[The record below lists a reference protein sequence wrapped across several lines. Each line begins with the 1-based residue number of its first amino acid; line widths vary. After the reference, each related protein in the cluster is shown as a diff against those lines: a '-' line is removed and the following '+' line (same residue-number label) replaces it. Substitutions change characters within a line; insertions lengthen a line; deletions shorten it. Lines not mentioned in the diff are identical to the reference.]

1 MPPLQRTTGT
11 FLQTPTLRSG
21 GLKLSYLYTAR
32 CSESHFLYGNG
43 FLFYLKKDF
52 ISKIQFSF
60 GKKCRSIFCDM
71 MGEIEGKARVR
82 RYVT

>member
-21 GLKLSYLYTAR
+21 GLKLSYLHTAR
-32 CSESHFLYGNG
+32 CSESHFLFGNG
-43 FLFYLKKDF
+43 FLFYLKK
-52 ISKIQFSF
+52 IGIVKIN
-60 GKKCRSIFCDM
+60 FCVTEMKAAFYDM
-71 MGEIEGKARVR
+71 MGEIQGKARFT

>member
-21 GLKLSYLYTAR
+21 GLKLSYLHTAR
-32 CSESHFLYGNG
+32 CSESHFLFGNG
-43 FLFYLKKDF
+43 FLFYLKDRY
-52 ISKIQFSF
+52 SENQFLCDRNEGRF
-60 GKKCRSIFCDM
+60 YDM
-71 MGEIEGKARVR
+71 MGEIQGKARFT